1 MTLASPCIGVC
12 RLDPAQTHCTGCG
25 RSWDE
30 IGAAA
35 EVRAAAALAGDPPT
49 GVLRLERRA
58 PAHTP
63 RDITHLVDPMTGGR
77 ALQR

>member
-1 MTLASPCIGVC
+1 MSTPWVHNCVGDSNTQSNLVS
-12 RLDPAQTHCTGCG
+12 
-25 RSWDE
+25 S
-30 IGAAA
+30 
-35 EVRAAAALAGDPPT
+35 AAAALTGDPPT